1 MNHTKRKTK
10 RQEKGDSQRP
20 LARILLYLKPQAPLA
35 AAVLLLAAISVALT
49 LYAPVLSGECIDLML
64 GPERVDLS
72 ALPPKIALFCLSV
85 AGAALAQWLMSLFSN
100 KIVYRVTR
108 TMRCE
113 LFETIQN
120 VPLKFLDSHP
130 HGDILSRMIS
140 DTEQVADGLLMGI
153 TQLFTGIATIIGTLL
168 VMLTINAHITLLVVV
183 ATPLSLLVAS
193 FISNRTYRLF
203 RRQTET
209 RGDMTAL
216 ANEMIAGHAVVKAFG
231 YEDRANHR
239 FSEVCDRLQDYD
251 RRAVFFSALTNPST
265 RFINNIIYFLVGAT
279 GAISVL
285 GSSLSIGS
293 LSCLLAYANQYTKPF
308 NEITGVITE
317 MQSALAS
324 AARIFSLLDEER
336 QRPDAPNAHELS
348 RQETTGEAA
357 FRDVSFSY
365 HPDVSLIE
373 HLNAEARP
381 GQRIAIVGPTGCG
394 KTTLINLLMR
404 FYDVTSGEITISG
417 YPLTALTRKSL
428 RRAWGMVLQ
437 DTWLKTGTV
446 RENLAY
452 GRPDATDEEIE
463 AAARAAY
470 AHNFIMRLPQ
480 GYDTLISEEG
490 GSLSQGQRQLLCIA
504 RVILVAPPMLI
515 LDEATSSIDTRT
527 ELRIQRV
534 LTQMMEG
541 RTSFIVAHRLSTI
554 READCILVMEKGK
567 IVESGKHQEL
577 LEAGG
582 FYANL
587 YKSQF
592 SEE

>member
-1 MNHTKRKTK
+1 MHCISETARYPGFREKGTAKIMNHTKRKTK

-239 FSEVCDRLQDYD
+239 FSEVCDRLQD
-251 RRAVFFSALTNPST
+251 
-265 RFINNIIYFLVGAT
+265 
-279 GAISVL
+279 
-285 GSSLSIGS
+285 
-293 LSCLLAYANQYTKPF
+293 
-308 NEITGVITE
+308 
-317 MQSALAS
+317 
-324 AARIFSLLDEER
+324 
-336 QRPDAPNAHELS
+336 
-348 RQETTGEAA
+348 
-357 FRDVSFSY
+357 
-365 HPDVSLIE
+365 
-373 HLNAEARP
+373 
-381 GQRIAIVGPTGCG
+381 
-394 KTTLINLLMR
+394 
-404 FYDVTSGEITISG
+404 
-417 YPLTALTRKSL
+417 
-428 RRAWGMVLQ
+428 
-437 DTWLKTGTV
+437 
-446 RENLAY
+446 
-452 GRPDATDEEIE
+452 
-463 AAARAAY
+463 
-470 AHNFIMRLPQ
+470 
-480 GYDTLISEEG
+480 
-490 GSLSQGQRQLLCIA
+490 
-504 RVILVAPPMLI
+504 
-515 LDEATSSIDTRT
+515 
-527 ELRIQRV
+527 
-534 LTQMMEG
+534 
-541 RTSFIVAHRLSTI
+541 
-554 READCILVMEKGK
+554 
-567 IVESGKHQEL
+567 
-577 LEAGG
+577 
-582 FYANL
+582 
-587 YKSQF
+587 
-592 SEE
+592 

>member
-20 LARILLYLKPQAPLA
+20 LARILLYLKPQTPLA

>member
-35 AAVLLLAAISVALT
+35 AAVLLLAVISVALT

>member
-365 HPDVSLIE
+365 RPDVSLIE

-404 FYDVTSGEITISG
+404 FYDVTSGEITVSG

>member
-20 LARILLYLKPQAPLA
+20 LARILLYLKPQTPLA

-365 HPDVSLIE
+365 RPDVSLIE

-404 FYDVTSGEITISG
+404 FYDVTSGEITVSG

>member
-35 AAVLLLAAISVALT
+35 AAVLLLAVISVALT

-365 HPDVSLIE
+365 RPDVSLIE

-404 FYDVTSGEITISG
+404 FYDVTSGEITVSG